1 MHADL
6 QRLMAPEM
14 LDDLRAEQ
22 LPRLRDL
29 RVQLTQAEGDVSFVR
44 RVTQGRL
51 DIVGHEV
58 ARRERRAAA
67 AAAGR
72 DEPDEGPQVAS
83 ASGLLFDMPDIL
95 NDADRGGAAVPPAN
109 LADVPHTMPARMVQ
123 VLEPGDI
130 ALALIDDLDR
140 VASPG
145 DLAQVE
151 QLEPG
156 QLADLF
162 DRLRTYE
169 VDLSSSRRT
178 LHDRI
183 DRIQDE
189 IARRYRDGE
198 ATVDS
203 LLRGSP

>member
-14 LDDLRAEQ
+14 LDNLRAEQ

-29 RVQLTQAEGDVSFVR
+29 RVQLTQAEGDISFVR

-58 ARRERRAAA
+58 ARRERRR
-67 AAAGR
+67 AAGTGH
-72 DEPDEGPQVAS
+72 DDLDDGPQVAS

-95 NDADRGGAAVPPAN
+95 NDGDQVRSAAPLSQAD
-109 LADVPHTMPARMVQ
+109 LEDVPHTMPSRMVQ

-130 ALALIDDLDR
+130 ALALIEDLDR

-151 QLEPG
+151 QLAQG

-162 DRLRTYE
+162 DRLRSFE

-203 LLRGSP
+203 LLQG

>member
-14 LDDLRAEQ
+14 LDDLRAEK

-29 RVQLTQAEGDVSFVR
+29 RVQLTQAEGDISFAR
-44 RVTQGRL
+44 RVAQGRL

-58 ARRERRAAA
+58 ARRERPPVDDP
-67 AAAGR
+67 GN
-72 DEPDEGPQVAS
+72 DDGGPQLTS

-95 NDADRGGAAVPPAN
+95 TDADRGASSAPTPPAG
-109 LADVPHTMPARMVQ
+109 LEDVPHTMPSRMVQ
-123 VLEPGDI
+123 VMEPGEI
-130 ALALIDDLDR
+130 ALALIEELDR
-140 VASPG
+140 AASPG
-145 DLAQVE
+145 DLARVE
-151 QLEPG
+151 QLQQGE
-156 QLADLF
+156 LADLF
-162 DRLRTYE
+162 DRLRTFE
-169 VDLSSSRRT
+169 LELSSSRRT

-198 ATVDS
+198 ASVDS
-203 LLRGSP
+203 ILQG

>member
-29 RVQLTQAEGDVSFVR
+29 RVQLTQAEGDISFVR

-67 AAAGR
+67 GA
-72 DEPDEGPQVAS
+72 DHDDLDDGPQVAS
-83 ASGLLFDMPDIL
+83 VSGLLFDMPDIL
-95 NDADRGGAAVPPAN
+95 NDADRVKSAAPVSPAD
-109 LADVPHTMPARMVQ
+109 LEDVPHTMPSRMVQ

-130 ALALIDDLDR
+130 ALALIEDLDR
-140 VASPG
+140 VASPS

-151 QLEPG
+151 QLGRGP
-156 QLADLF
+156 LADLF
-162 DRLRTYE
+162 DRLRTFE

-203 LLRGSP
+203 LLQG

>member
-14 LDDLRAEQ
+14 LDDLRAKP

-29 RVQLTQAEGDVSFVR
+29 RVQLTQAEGDISFVR

-58 ARRERRAAA
+58 ARREGGTA
-67 AAAGR
+67 
-72 DEPDEGPQVAS
+72 DDPEVFT
-83 ASGLLFDMPDIL
+83 ASGILFDMPDIL
-95 NDADRGGAAVPPAN
+95 TDAGGSTQAPAVAEAPG
-109 LADVPHTMPARMVQ
+109 DEEVPHTMPQRMVQ

-130 ALALIDDLDR
+130 ALALIDELDSA
-140 VASPG
+140 ASPSALASVEKLAPG
-145 DLAQVE
+145 D
-151 QLEPG
+151 
-156 QLADLF
+156 LADLF
-162 DRLRTYE
+162 DRLRTFE
-169 VDLSSSRRT
+169 VDLSTARRT

-198 ATVDS
+198 TTVDAV
-203 LLRGSP
+203 LNG

>member
-14 LDDLRAEQ
+14 LADLRAEQ

-29 RVQLTQAEGDVSFVR
+29 RVQLTQAEGDISFVR

-58 ARRERRAAA
+58 ARRERRATGEEDA
-67 AAAGR
+67 
-72 DEPDEGPQVAS
+72 DEGPEMAS

-95 NDADRGGAAVPPAN
+95 TDASRAAAESRVSPAD
-109 LADVPHTMPARMVQ
+109 LEDVPHTMPSRMVR
-123 VLEPGDI
+123 VMEPGDI
-130 ALALIDDLDR
+130 ALSLIDDLDR
-140 VASPG
+140 VASPS
-145 DLAQVE
+145 DLARVE
-151 QLEPG
+151 QLAQG
-156 QLADLF
+156 DLADLF
-162 DRLRTYE
+162 DRLRTFE
-169 VDLSSSRRT
+169 LDLSSSRRT

-203 LLRGSP
+203 LLHG